1 MFGFIEERLALVL
14 GIPFEPFVLNGGGVA
29 AMITKNYY
37 IRVLGALQRVW
48 ELAGDSDR
56 LMPLDKEADIV
67 GMRVII
73 HKYYY
78 NDDILNSLTNGSVKE
93 TTTYEA
99 IQEAGVG
106 TQRFD
111 VANFEREIR
120 TAYAE
125 EPMPEEPEPMVRVI
139 RPEDMAQP
147 TGGIG
152 PAPERRAAEERL
164 RGTVRGLAETMAE
177 EVMENVEDE
186 GGRRTVKRHKTTLAE
201 ALDKVSETVDE
212 RLQQLHTIGFRFESK
227 NDSKFKVC
235 KLRAA
240 PEVFDDSFLFD
251 FANQVKC
258 HLIIGDD
265 RRWLME
271 AKKALSSKSI
281 VNQSFLF
288 IATNG
293 AQSGYTDITNTISEI
308 KSTAFGTEIHN
319 LAIIKGN
326 DVNKEIQAIKDGS
339 MSSDAKKEAI
349 DKIFAEQRNSPYA
362 KYDKIYKDTATNVVF
377 ALQERNII
385 ILMFNAYD
393 NKKFAKTAMSEIARR
408 FDGLVPYSEL
418 LKIDSNYQAILEKGN
433 CDEYIKFV
441 MDSSSSV
448 IRQLKKAYEDAKA
461 AYEDYLTKAM
471 ESGKM
476 CSKYMEQIESFNESE
491 QQTKMRKKAFDEYTA
506 VKSIPKVKTVFI
518 KDETVHVYTD
528 DLYARDDRSK
538 KMHDIGTFHITI
550 GMHSNSYNTD
560 NTVLIKNTKHQIV
573 AFSGQNMQAPHVF
586 QDGHICHGTL
596 AIGMTN
602 AYKKRDLYQLVLQL
616 ILFLQQANTDDAA
629 GKYVNCWPEIS
640 EEMIRLQEQKATE
653 KEPEKA
659 EFINKPEDQHFDEV
673 LAGAIPV

>member
-1 MFGFIEERLALVL
+1 MFGFIEERLAILL

-29 AMITKNYY
+29 AMISKAYY
-37 IRVLGALQRVW
+37 IRILGALRRLWERV
-48 ELAGDSDR
+48 GDSDL

-67 GMRVII
+67 GMRVIL

-78 NDDILNSLTNGSVKE
+78 NDDILDSLTNGSVKE
-93 TTTYEA
+93 TATYEA
-99 IQEAGVG
+99 IKDEGVG

-125 EPMPEEPEPMVRVI
+125 ERMPEEPEPVVRVI
-139 RPEDMAQP
+139 RPMTDHAEGTAAPGPEAAQEDRHRLREAM
-147 TGGIG
+147 
-152 PAPERRAAEERL
+152 RAAE
-164 RGTVRGLAETMAE
+164 A
-177 EVMENVEDE
+177 VMEDVNGETDE
-186 GGRRTVKRHKTTLAE
+186 MERPVKKRRSTLAE

-212 RLQQLHTIGFRFESK
+212 RMQQLNHMGFRFISK
-227 NDSKFKVC
+227 EGSKFQVC

-240 PEVFDDSFLFD
+240 PEVFEDTFLFD
-251 FANQVKC
+251 FANQVKR
-258 HLIIGDD
+258 HIIIGDD
-265 RRWLME
+265 RRYLIE
-271 AKKALSSKSI
+271 AKKVLSSKS
-281 VNQSFLF
+281 VVSQSFLF

-293 AQSGYTDITNTISEI
+293 AQSGYADITNTISEI
-308 KSTAFGTEIHN
+308 KSTAFGTETHN
-319 LAIIKGN
+319 LAIIRGN
-326 DVNKEIQAIKDGS
+326 DVNKEIQAIKDNGH
-339 MSSDAKKEAI
+339 MSSDAKTEAM

-377 ALQERNII
+377 ALQERNVIL
-385 ILMFNAYD
+385 LMFNAYD
-393 NKKFAKTAMSEIARR
+393 NKKFAKIAMSEIARR
-408 FDGLVPYSEL
+408 FDGSVSYSEL
-418 LKIDSNYQAILEKGN
+418 LKIDSDYQAILEKGN

-448 IRQLKKAYEDAKA
+448 IRQLKKAYEEAKA

-476 CSKYMEQIESFNESE
+476 CSKYMEQIESFNESD
-491 QQTKMRKKAFDEYTA
+491 QQTKMKKKAFDEYMA
-506 VKSIPKVKTVFI
+506 VKSIPKVKAIFI

-528 DLYARDDRSK
+528 NLYARDDRTK

-573 AFSGQNMQAPHVF
+573 AFSGNNMQAPHVF

-596 AIGMTN
+596 ATGMTN

-616 ILFLQQANTDDAA
+616 VLFLQQANTDDAA
-629 GKYVNCWPEIS
+629 GKYVNSWPEIS
-640 EEMIRLQEQKATE
+640 EEIIKLQEQKATE
-653 KEPEKA
+653 KVVEKVD
-659 EFINKPEDQHFDEV
+659 FTNKPEDQHFDEV
-673 LAGAIPV
+673 LAAAIPV